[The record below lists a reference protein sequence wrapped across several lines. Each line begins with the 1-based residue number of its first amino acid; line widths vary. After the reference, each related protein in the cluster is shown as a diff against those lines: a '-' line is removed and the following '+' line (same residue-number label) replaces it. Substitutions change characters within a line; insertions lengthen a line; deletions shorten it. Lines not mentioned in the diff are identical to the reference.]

1 MSSQASEM
9 PAVRDAAREFAV
21 SLERALG
28 GRSSTNWLVSRGSDA
43 LVLRRYLDVL
53 ELGPAMQR
61 EAIDWQVQTR
71 AQVHRA
77 GWPVAAP
84 VGEPLR
90 SGGAWWT
97 LEGWLPGT
105 SAQMS
110 PTQHVKLLARWGK
123 LGDLAEELG
132 PQPHRFDHLA
142 VLVDDDAAETFA
154 ECADE
159 QDRGWLLRRLD
170 QVRAGAQAV
179 DWDASPRTLVHG
191 DLAAHNLL
199 WSGGRLTGVLDLELA
214 TVDRRITEAMLVWR
228 CRHDDVLLAYDKV
241 DALNDQE
248 WRMVLIDW
256 WALMLSL
263 CLFHLRRGR
272 QPGRWELDGLRR
284 SSPLS
289 EKLSRDLFNVRP

>member
-1 MSSQASEM
+1 M
-9 PAVRDAAREFAV
+9 PDVTDATRELGV

-28 GRSSTNWLVSRGSDA
+28 GRSSTNWLVSRGGHA
-43 LVLRRYLDVL
+43 LVLRQYLDVL

-71 AQVHRA
+71 ARVHRA

-84 VGEPLR
+84 VGQPLR

-97 LEGWLPGT
+97 LEEWLPGT
-105 SAQMS
+105 AAQVS
-110 PTQHVKLLARWGK
+110 PTQHANLLARWGE
-123 LGDLAEELG
+123 LGDLAQEVG

-142 VLVDDDAAETFA
+142 VLVEADAAQVLA

-170 QVRAGAQAV
+170 QVLSGAQDV

-191 DLAAHNLL
+191 DLVGHNLL
-199 WSGGRLTGVLDLELA
+199 WSSGRLTGVLDLELA

-228 CRHDDVLLAYDKV
+228 SRHDDVLLAYDQV
-241 DALNDQE
+241 AALNDQE

-284 SSPLS
+284 TSPLS
-289 EKLSRDLFNVRP
+289 EKLSRDLFNVTP

>member
-1 MSSQASEM
+1 MIPPASDV
-9 PAVRDAAREFAV
+9 PAVMDVTREFQV
-21 SLERALG
+21 SLERELG
-28 GRSSTNWLVSRGSDA
+28 GRSSTNWLVSGKNDA

-53 ELGPAMQR
+53 ELGPTMQR
-61 EAIDWQVQTR
+61 EAIDWQAQTR
-71 AQVHRA
+71 ARLHRA

-84 VGEPLR
+84 IEEPLR

-97 LEGWLPGT
+97 LEEWLPGT

-110 PTQHVKLLARWGK
+110 PTQHAHLFARWGN
-123 LGDLAEELG
+123 LVDLAEELG
-132 PQPHRFDHLA
+132 PQPHRLDHLN
-142 VLVDDDAAETFA
+142 VLVDDDAAQSFA

-170 QVRAGAQAV
+170 QVRAGAQDV

-191 DLAAHNLL
+191 DLAGHNLL

-241 DALNDQE
+241 AKLNDQE

-272 QPGRWELDGLRR
+272 QPGRWELDALRR
-284 SSPLS
+284 TSPLS